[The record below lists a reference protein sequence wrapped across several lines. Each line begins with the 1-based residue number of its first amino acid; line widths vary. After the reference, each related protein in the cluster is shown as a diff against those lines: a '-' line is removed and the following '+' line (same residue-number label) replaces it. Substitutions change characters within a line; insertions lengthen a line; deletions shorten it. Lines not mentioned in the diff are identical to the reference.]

1 MQLNAL
7 WRMKKDRTMVL
18 VFIAFIAAGA
28 ILLNKADNQKEDEA
42 EDKDGNEK
50 KAVVTLP
57 QAEKEMQ
64 FFAVGDSGLKDP
76 FKAGERPVQ
85 AGEKNNVAVMHHVES
100 KKIEKM
106 DLILT
111 GIVEHEAERIAII
124 ESRGKSGLYR
134 ENEKIGTYRIARIMP
149 GRVLL
154 MKGNGQIELK
164 VTRW

>member
-7 WRMKKDRTMVL
+7 WRMKKHRTMIL

-28 ILLNKADNQKEDEA
+28 ILLNKADSQKEDKA

-50 KAVVTLP
+50 KVVVTLE

-64 FFAVGDSGLKDP
+64 FFAVGNSGLRNP
-76 FKAGERPVQ
+76 FKAGKMPVQ
-85 AGEKNNVAVMHHVES
+85 VGGKNNATVVHHVES
-100 KKIEKM
+100 NKIEKM
-106 DLILT
+106 DFVLT
-111 GIVEHEAERIAII
+111 GIVERETERIAII

-134 ENEKIGTYRIARIMP
+134 ENEKIGTYRIAHIMP

>member
-1 MQLNAL
+1 MQFNAL
-7 WRMKKDRTMVL
+7 WMMKNHRALVL

-28 ILLNKADNQKEDEA
+28 VLLDNADNQKEDEA

-50 KAVVTLP
+50 KVMVAL
-57 QAEKEMQ
+57 QHAEKEMQ
-64 FFAVGDSGLKDP
+64 FFAVGGSGLKNP

-85 AGEKNNVAVMHHVES
+85 ASEKNNAAGMHHVES
-100 KKIEKM
+100 KKIEKI
-106 DLILT
+106 DFVLT

-134 ENEKIGTYRIARIMP
+134 ENEKIGAYKVARIMP